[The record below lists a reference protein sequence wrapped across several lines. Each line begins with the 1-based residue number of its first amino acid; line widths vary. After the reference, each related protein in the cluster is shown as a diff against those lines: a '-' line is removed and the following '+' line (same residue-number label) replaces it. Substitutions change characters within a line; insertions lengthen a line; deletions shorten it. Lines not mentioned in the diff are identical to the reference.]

1 MKVPSIAEIDISGK
15 RVFIRVDF
23 DVPLGKDG
31 QVLNETKI
39 LAVIPTIKYAIEQK
53 AKVVIASALGNP
65 KGRLDKK
72 YSLEPIGGI
81 LSSILNTE
89 IFFPENSIGEAVR
102 KVGTDMQ
109 PGQVMLLENLD
120 FQPGEAANDPDFAK
134 RLSASGDIYVNE
146 AFSASSQT
154 KASLN
159 AICGF
164 FEQVCIGFQ
173 FQKEIENLDRIRNP
187 QRPFTAIFGGG
198 NVLEKIE
205 ILESMLDNVD
215 TIMVGGVFANTFL
228 KVLGGET
235 GKSDVD
241 TAAEYRAKKLVSSSE
256 IRNIRLILPEDW
268 VAIKG
273 NLNNYSSSFIIS
285 GGRIPSD
292 LRIVDIGPA
301 AQADFSKRLAAA
313 KTVFWTGPLGICE
326 DPEFRKSTEALA
338 GILAQSDAFNVIV
351 GEDTAQLALDVNG
364 KQGASFISR
373 SFVSLGGQTALNYI
387 KGNKLP
393 ALTAMESRI
402 K

>member
-23 DVPLGKDG
+23 DVPLSKDG
-31 QVLNETKI
+31 QVLNEAKI
-39 LAVIPTIKYAIEQK
+39 LTAIPTIRYAMEQK
-53 AKVVIASALGNP
+53 AKVIIASGLGNA
-65 KGRLDKK
+65 KGRFDKK

-81 LSSILNTE
+81 LSRILDTE

-102 KVGTDMQ
+102 KIGTDMQ

-120 FQPGEAANDPDFAK
+120 FQIGEAKNNPEFAK
-134 RLSASGDIYVNE
+134 KLSDSADVYVNE
-146 AFSASSQT
+146 AFSASDQI

-159 AICGF
+159 SICKF
-164 FEQVCIGFQ
+164 FDKVCIGFQ

-187 QRPFTAIFGGG
+187 QRPFTAILGGQ
-198 NVLEKIE
+198 NVLAKIE
-205 ILESMLDNVD
+205 VLESMLENVD
-215 TIMVGGVFANTFL
+215 TILVGGVVANTFL

-235 GKSDVD
+235 GKSDVE
-241 TAAEYRAKKLVSSSE
+241 TAAIYRAKKLVSSSE
-256 IRNIRLILPEDW
+256 IRNIRLILPQDW

-285 GGRIPSD
+285 GGRIPND
-292 LRIVDIGPA
+292 LQVVDIGPA
-301 AQADFSKRLAAA
+301 AQADFAKRLATAR
-313 KTVFWTGPLGICE
+313 TVLWTGPLGICE
-326 DPEFRKSTEALA
+326 APEFTKGTEALIGA
-338 GILAQSDAFNVIV
+338 LAESDAFKVII
-351 GEDTAQLALDVNG
+351 GEDTVQTVLDSNGKEGRSSISHGGRTALD
-364 KQGASFISR
+364 
-373 SFVSLGGQTALNYI
+373 YI